1 MKGTKK
7 KVMFKRLLAT
17 VLALIMV
24 LTYVVVDNNTT
35 SYAKSTTKT
44 STTVEKISVSSKAK
58 YAYEGQKFNETSF
71 RKNAT
76 VKVKKKGKIYT
87 VKAYT
92 VSAPTYV
99 KANGTGKNKGKFVVK
114 VTYGG
119 KSTYLTYGLRKITQ
133 IYVKSSD
140 VSMLEKGST
149 FNSNSFKQKTTVYA
163 KYKVG
168 KTYKEYKLHTY
179 TVSAAKTVSAN
190 SKKHKGYYEV
200 TLKYGS
206 KSTVRYINVITGIKA
221 TSSFEFLNEN
231 EKLNATTFKNSITAK
246 RIFATGKT
254 WTIPTKN
261 FKLVNC
267 PSVVKANSKAHPG
280 YIGVKVQSG
289 NKATYAYVKVNSLTG
304 ITVTSNTNTTL
315 TEGTTFNERD
325 FRSKI
330 VVSTSNTVSS
340 TNKVI
345 TDYTVTVPSNTISP
359 DSNGNFI
366 VTITYNGKQTNV
378 AVPVVAKPIVL
389 EKIEASLSDDFSL
402 NEGDTFDKAAFSNNV
417 TVYAV
422 YSDGNKETI
431 TDYTVDIPNSTVSP
445 DSNGNFIVTITYN
458 GKQTSVA
465 IPVIAKPIVLE
476 NIKATL
482 INDYSLNEEDAFDE
496 AAFRNNVT
504 VNAIYSN
511 NSSEKITDY
520 TVTVP
525 SNTVSPDSNGNFI
538 VTITYNGKQTS
549 VAVPVIAK
557 PIILEKIEASLAD
570 GFSLNERDIF
580 DEATFRNNIT
590 VYAVYSDGNK
600 ETITDYTVKT
610 STYKVYPDSNGI
622 FEITITYN
630 EKKTTIPVT
639 VIPDTPTHNFVDWV
653 GYNKISGKEYIDDP
667 DESGIICIYAAMN
680 VPEEYQEKYEVAHW
694 GVIFSKTDPD
704 PTWDSPGYYNTT
716 DESSYSQS
724 YLFGFPYDD
733 EDHQFKNG
741 DLIYFR
747 SYVALKKKSDTSNA
761 PKKYYFYSNQV
772 LPITIRDYR

>member
-168 KTYKEYKLHTY
+168 KTYKEYKLPTY

-246 RIFATGKT
+246 RIFATEKT

-389 EKIEASLSDDFSL
+389 E
-402 NEGDTFDKAAFSNNV
+402 
-417 TVYAV
+417 
-422 YSDGNKETI
+422 
-431 TDYTVDIPNSTVSP
+431 
-445 DSNGNFIVTITYN
+445 
-458 GKQTSVA
+458 
-465 IPVIAKPIVLE
+465 
-476 NIKATL
+476 NIQATL

-630 EKKTTIPVT
+630 EKKTIIPVT

>member
-35 SYAKSTTKT
+35 SYAKSTSKT

-168 KTYKEYKLHTY
+168 KTYKEYKLPTY

-345 TDYTVTVPSNTISP
+345 TDYTVTVPSNT
-359 DSNGNFI
+359 
-366 VTITYNGKQTNV
+366 
-378 AVPVVAKPIVL
+378 
-389 EKIEASLSDDFSL
+389 
-402 NEGDTFDKAAFSNNV
+402 
-417 TVYAV
+417 
-422 YSDGNKETI
+422 
-431 TDYTVDIPNSTVSP
+431 VSP
-445 DSNGNFIVTITYN
+445 DSNGNFVVTITYN

-465 IPVIAKPIVLE
+465 IPVVAKPIVLE
-476 NIKATL
+476 NIQATL

-496 AAFRNNVT
+496 VAFRNNVT

-549 VAVPVIAK
+549 VAVSVIAK

>member
-7 KVMFKRLLAT
+7 KVIFRRFLA
-17 VLALIMV
+17 VMLALIMV

-44 STTVEKISVSSKAK
+44 STTVDKISVSSKAK

-168 KTYKEYKLHTY
+168 KTYKEYKLPTY

-330 VVSTSNTVSS
+330 VISTSNTVSS

-345 TDYTVTVPSNTISP
+345 TDYTVTVPSN
-359 DSNGNFI
+359 
-366 VTITYNGKQTNV
+366 
-378 AVPVVAKPIVL
+378 
-389 EKIEASLSDDFSL
+389 
-402 NEGDTFDKAAFSNNV
+402 
-417 TVYAV
+417 
-422 YSDGNKETI
+422 
-431 TDYTVDIPNSTVSP
+431 TVSP

-557 PIILEKIEASLAD
+557 PIVLEKIEATLAD